1 MHDELPSSNSSILK
15 GFHKRIVES
24 DEIETSV
31 LSTKTM
37 PHTASVCPFKY
48 FWNTLGAEKI

>member
-48 FWNTLGAEKI
+48 F